1 MRLRKPLL
9 FGVLAVVVGLAL
21 YDRPR
26 TPTAVVAAQSGAAS
40 TPQQRDALQLP
51 DARTLGKARG
61 ELFGAPPPP
70 PKPVAAAPTVAPA
83 PVAPPLPYRFAGK
96 VVRGGQ
102 EEVLVSKGDLVFP
115 VKAGDTVDR
124 TYKVESV
131 GSDAIEFTYLPLG
144 TRDRV
149 AVASVLD
156 VAPAPVAAAPA
167 ADQAVAHGPA
177 QLRWDGPAKVQAGT
191 SFTVALRV
199 STKEVLHAAPMQLRF
214 EPGVLEAVNVR
225 PGKFFDDGLFSYRVN
240 PTGSIF
246 VGAVSKPLPPGA
258 DAELVVVTFKPLKP
272 GVTAEL
278 GMSSLSLQGAEG
290 RTIPHARVAAFRA
303 AIQ

>member
-1 MRLRKPLL
+1 MRLRKLLL

-21 YDRPR
+21 FDRPR
-26 TPTAVVAAQSGAAS
+26 TPTEVVAAQSGVAS
-40 TPQQRDALQLP
+40 TQPPSDSLQLP
-51 DARTLGKARG
+51 DTRTLGKVRG

-70 PKPVAAAPTVAPA
+70 PAPKTSAPIVAPA
-83 PVAPPLPYRFAGK
+83 PVAPPNPYRFAGK
-96 VVRGGQ
+96 VVRGG
-102 EEVLVSKGDLVFP
+102 EEVVLVSKGELVFP
-115 VKAGDTVDR
+115 VKAGDTVDGL
-124 TYKVESV
+124 YKVESV
-131 GSDAIEFTYLPLG
+131 GSEAIEFTYLPLG
-144 TRDRV
+144 TRDRI
-149 AVASVLD
+149 AVASVLG
-156 VAPAPVAAAPA
+156 VVPAPAAGAPA
-167 ADQAVAHGPA
+167 ADAVAHRPA
-177 QLRWDGPAKVQAGT
+177 QLRWEGPSQVQAGA

-214 EPGVLEAVNVR
+214 EPGVLEPVNVR

-240 PTGSIF
+240 PAGSIF

-258 DAELVVVTFKPLKP
+258 DAELIVVTFKPLKR

-290 RTIPHARVAAFRA
+290 RTIPHERVAAYRA

>member
-1 MRLRKPLL
+1 MRSRKLLL

-21 YDRPR
+21 FDRPR
-26 TPTAVVAAQSGAAS
+26 APTEVVAAQSGVAS
-40 TPQQRDALQLP
+40 TRQRSDALQLP
-51 DARTLGKARG
+51 DARTLGKVRG

-70 PKPVAAAPTVAPA
+70 PAPKASAPVVAPA
-83 PVAPPLPYRFAGK
+83 PVAPPNPYRFAGK
-96 VVRGGQ
+96 VVRGG
-102 EEVLVSKGDLVFP
+102 EEVVLVSKGELVFP
-115 VKAGDTVDR
+115 VKAGDTVDG

-144 TRDRV
+144 TRDRI

-156 VAPAPVAAAPA
+156 VAPAPPAAAAPA
-167 ADQAVAHGPA
+167 ANAVAHGPA
-177 QLRWDGPAKVQAGT
+177 QLRWEGPSQVQAGA

-199 STKEVLHAAPMQLRF
+199 STKEALQAAPMQLRF
-214 EPGVLEAVNVR
+214 EPTVLEAVHVR

-240 PTGSIF
+240 PAGSIF

-258 DAELVVVTFKPLKP
+258 DAELVVVTFKPLKR

-278 GMSSLSLQGAEG
+278 AMSSLSLQGAAG
-290 RTIPHARVAAFRA
+290 RTIPHAQVAAFRA

>member
-1 MRLRKPLL
+1 MRLRKLLL

-21 YDRPR
+21 LDRPQ
-26 TPTAVVAAQSGAAS
+26 TPTEVVAAQSGVTSTRQAS
-40 TPQQRDALQLP
+40 DALQLP
-51 DARTLGKARG
+51 DARTLGKVRG

-70 PKPVAAAPTVAPA
+70 PAPKASAPVVAPA
-83 PVAPPLPYRFAGK
+83 PVAPPNPYRFAGK
-96 VVRGGQ
+96 VVRGG
-102 EEVLVSKGDLVFP
+102 EEVVLVSKGELVFP
-115 VKAGDTVDR
+115 VKAGDTVDGL
-124 TYKVESV
+124 YKVESV
-131 GSDAIEFTYLPLG
+131 GSEAIEFTYLPLG

-149 AVASVLD
+149 AVASVLG
-156 VAPAPVAAAPA
+156 VVPAPAAAAPA
-167 ADQAVAHGPA
+167 ADAVAHGPA
-177 QLRWDGPAKVQAGT
+177 QLRWDGPSQVQAGA

-214 EPGVLEAVNVR
+214 EPGVLEPVNVR

-240 PTGSIF
+240 PAGSIF

-258 DAELVVVTFKPLKP
+258 DAELVVVTFKPLKR

-290 RTIPHARVAAFRA
+290 RTIPHDRLATFRA